1 MAPHR
6 KRVAVIGG
14 GISGLAAAR
23 SSRAHGHEVV
33 IFERSADGIGGV
45 WQKTYPDV
53 KTQSP
58 KELYAFSDEPFP
70 AGTAEWPSGD
80 DVRAYLEAYAVKHD
94 LVGATR
100 LNTEVKALRRDGDA
114 WLVTSGPT
122 SGGAAVNELFD
133 AVAICTG
140 LHSKPRM
147 PTVCGEFAGA
157 VLHSSEVT
165 EASLTGKNIVVVG
178 GSKSGTDIAVAA
190 SRRTP
195 HAVTW
200 VRRRDVWRVPYH
212 ILGVNFKRLLYP
224 RAQEI
229 LIPSPWR
236 QSGLGRV
243 VRWLIAPIVWL
254 HFKML
259 ETIITLQCGLA
270 RRGLIPTTNV
280 ADVVACDLPMVTDGF
295 YEALDAG
302 SVVAAKGEIA
312 RFEPEAVV
320 LTGGERVA
328 CDTVVFATGWHQT
341 ADSFFAEADRSAI
354 VGPDGLYRLHRHV
367 VSPDVTGLGFVGAN
381 QSFATTLTSE
391 LSAEW
396 LVRYL
401 DGQLARQPTED
412 DMRRSIEDQA
422 AWRRERPAAKAYGGR
437 CIAPFHFRHVDEL
450 LEDLGAKLTPFNT
463 SWLLPPDAAA
473 ISKHLESAPAYAVTD
488 EKKDPASAVTD
499 EKSDPLVRAVSTD
512 ENPAAPRKPL
522 GRTVTPDL

>member
-1 MAPHR
+1 MTPHR

-14 GISGLAAAR
+14 GISGLAAAKAF
-23 SSRAHGHEVV
+23 RAKGHEVV
-33 IFERSADGIGGV
+33 IFEQSDGLGGV
-45 WQKTYPDV
+45 WRETYPDV

-58 KELYAFSDEPFP
+58 KELYAFTDEPYP
-70 AGTAEWPSGD
+70 ASVPEQPSGD

-320 LTGGERVA
+320 LTGGERVP
-328 CDTVVFATGWHQT
+328 CDTVIFATGWHQT
-341 ADSFFAEADRSAI
+341 ADALFAEADRSAI
-354 VGPDGLYRLHRHV
+354 VGSDGLYCLHRHV
-367 VSPDVTGLGFVGAN
+367 VSPDVKNLGFVGSSS
-381 QSFATTLTSE
+381 SFASVLTSE
-391 LSAEW
+391 LAAEW

-401 DGQLARQPTED
+401 DGQLARQPTD
-412 DMRRSIEDQA
+412 ADMRRSIADQV
-422 AWRRERPAAKAYGGR
+422 AWRHERPAAKSFGGR
-437 CIAPFHFRHVDEL
+437 CVAPFHFRYADAIL
-450 LEDLGAKLTPFNT
+450 DDIGAKVTPFNT
-463 SWLLPPDAAA
+463 SWLLPPDAVA
-473 ISKHLESAPAYAVTD
+473 IGKLLASAPAYVVTD
-488 EKKDPASAVTD
+488 DEGKPLASVVS
-499 EKSDPLVRAVSTD
+499 SDKCS
-512 ENPAAPRKPL
+512 AASRKPL
-522 GRTVTPDL
+522 AATVTPN

>member
-1 MAPHR
+1 MTPHR

-14 GISGLAAAR
+14 GISGLAAAKAF
-23 SSRAHGHEVV
+23 RAKGHEVV
-33 IFERSADGIGGV
+33 IFEQSDGLGGV
-45 WQKTYPDV
+45 WRETYPDV

-58 KELYAFSDEPFP
+58 KELYAFTDEPYP
-70 AGTAEWPSGD
+70 ASVPEQPSGD
-80 DVRAYLEAYAVKHD
+80 DVRAYLEAYAAKHD

-100 LNTEVKALRRDGDA
+100 LNAEIKSLQRDGDE
-114 WLVTSGPT
+114 WVVTLSGRLF
-122 SGGAAVNELFD
+122 AVEERFD

-140 LHSKPRM
+140 VHSKPKV
-147 PTVCGEFAGA
+147 PTTHGKSEFAGA
-157 VLHSSEVT
+157 ILHSSEVT
-165 EASLTGKNIVVVG
+165 EASLTGKKIVVVG

-229 LIPSPWR
+229 LIPSPWG
-236 QSGLGRV
+236 QGRV
-243 VRWLIAPIVWL
+243 SRAIRWLIAPIVWL